1 MTRITGYSDE
11 ISVCPGETIKFMV
24 NCELSSYQADIVRL
38 VCGDTNPDGPGYKE
52 DPIKTSVSQRY
63 KGRRQTIYAGSY
75 GIVESC
81 ALMED
86 LQSFSVQTMIWPTTP
101 AKGEQGLLTKWNE
114 RNGSGFGLI
123 IDEGGTIGLRLGD
136 GAGNVKVISTGKRL
150 IERKWYFAA
159 ASYDAES
166 GRVCVYQEPLVVHA
180 GVDDRG
186 VAIAETS
193 INVAPNKSPLIMA
206 GQFQRT
212 NKGRKFVHCHYNGKI
227 DSPRLVNCAL
237 ERSEMEQIVAEP
249 FPDSVR
255 KTIVGAWDFSRDI
268 MSVGISDAS
277 SNQLDGT
284 VVNLPTRAMIG
295 HNWTGVEMCW
305 RHAPEQYGA
314 IHFHDDDLYDAGWD
328 VDFEF
333 TVPANL
339 RSGVYAARLHSGKEE
354 EYIPFVVRPRPGR
367 EAKIAFLLPTFDY
380 MAYANE
386 HMMFNAPAGELWT
399 GQLMAVQPV
408 HLFLNQH
415 REYGCSLYDS
425 HSDGSGVSYSS
436 RLRPML
442 NMRPKVQTQWSGF
455 FGSKLREFNHDLFLV
470 DWLDAMGQKYDVI
483 TDEDLHKGGL
493 DILRPYQVILTGNHP
508 EYYTKQMWDAVYDYT
523 HQGGRL
529 MYLGGNGFF
538 WRCAYHSELPGVL
551 EVRRNENG
559 TRTWEGRPG
568 EFYHSFT
575 GEFGGVWR
583 SQGHTAPQVITG
595 VGFTAVGFDRSSYY
609 RRTEA
614 SLDPRAAFIFE
625 DIGDDELIGDFGYH
639 GGGAAGN
646 EIDRADQR
654 LGTPPHALVLA
665 SSENHGP
672 LYLLVVEE
680 IIMSSASISGI
691 DNDMVRADIVFY
703 ETPNGGAVFS
713 VGSIAFIS
721 SLPWNDYDNNVSR
734 MVSNVLARFADPL
747 PLPRPIA
754 PDRLAAQ

>member
-1 MTRITGYSDE
+1 MLQITGYSDE
-11 ISVCPGETIKFMV
+11 ISVRPGETIKFMV
-24 NCELSSYQADIVRL
+24 SCEMSDYQADIVRL
-38 VCGDTNPDGPGYKE
+38 ICGDTNPKGPGFKE
-52 DPIKTSVSQRY
+52 DLVETPVSKRY
-63 KGRRQTIYAGSY
+63 EGRRQEIHAGSY
-75 GIVESC
+75 VIIQSNSVLER
-81 ALMED
+81 LD
-86 LQSFSVQTMIWPTTP
+86 SFSVQAMIWPTTP
-101 AKGEQGLLTKWNE
+101 AKGEQGLITKWDE
-114 RNGSGFGLI
+114 QKKSGFALFIEDQGAAAF
-123 IDEGGTIGLRLGD
+123 RLGD
-136 GAGNVKVISTGKRL
+136 GSGNVEVVSTGKTL
-150 IERKWYFAA
+150 IERKWYFVG
-159 ASYDAES
+159 ASYDAQS
-166 GRVCVYQEPLVVHA
+166 GRVCIHQEPLIVHA
-180 GVDDRG
+180 GVDDTGSVSR
-186 VAIAETS
+186 ETS
-193 INVAPNKSPLIMA
+193 IEPASNERPLIMA
-206 GQFQRT
+206 ARFLHDHAGKTR
-212 NKGRKFVHCHYNGKI
+212 VDCHYNGKI
-227 DSPRLVNCAL
+227 DSPRIANRAL
-237 ERSEMEQIVAEP
+237 QRAEMEQLRVEP
-249 FPDSVR
+249 FPDGVR
-255 KTIVGAWDFSRDI
+255 PAVVGAWDFSRDI
-268 MSVGISDAS
+268 PTTRIIDLS
-277 SNQLDGT
+277 SNRLDG
-284 VVNLPTRAMIG
+284 VIVNLPTRAMTG
-295 HNWTGVEMCW
+295 HNWTGEEMCW

-328 VDFEF
+328 IDFAF
-333 TVPANL
+333 TVPDDL
-339 RSGVYAARLHSGKEE
+339 QSGLYAARLRSGAEE
-354 EYIPFVVRPRPGR
+354 AYMPFAVLPRRGQ

-399 GQLMAVQPV
+399 GHLMALQPV
-408 HLFLNQH
+408 HIFLNEH

-455 FGSKLREFNHDLFLV
+455 YGSKLREFNQDTFVV
-470 DWLDAMGQKYDVI
+470 DWLSAMDQEFDVI
-483 TDEDLHKGGL
+483 TDEDLHKEGL
-493 DILRPYQVILTGNHP
+493 DLLRPYRVILTGGHP
-508 EYYTKQMWDAVYDYT
+508 EYYTKRMWDAVYDYT

-538 WRCAYHSELPGVL
+538 WRCAYHTELPGVL

-583 SQGHTAPQVITG
+583 SQGHTAPQVISG

-609 RRTEA
+609 RRTKE
-614 SLDPRAAFIFE
+614 SFDPRAAFIFGG
-625 DIGDDELIGDFGYH
+625 IGDDELIGDFGYH

-680 IIMSSASISGI
+680 ILMSSASISGI
-691 DNDMVRADIVFY
+691 DNEMVRADLVFY

-721 SLPWNDYDNNVSR
+721 SLPWNGYDNNVSR
-734 MVSNVLARFADPL
+734 MVLNVLDRFADATPF
-747 PLPRPIA
+747 PEPSS
-754 PDRLAAQ
+754 AQ

>member
-1 MTRITGYSDE
+1 MLKITGYGDE
-11 ISVCPGETIKFMV
+11 ISVRPGETIKFMV
-24 NCELSSYQADIVRL
+24 SCEMPDYQADIVRL
-38 VCGDTNPDGPGYKE
+38 ICGDTNPKGPGFKE
-52 DPIKTSVSQRY
+52 ELIETSVSKRY
-63 KGRRQTIYAGSY
+63 EGRRQAIHAGSY
-75 GIVESC
+75 AIVQSNSVLER
-81 ALMED
+81 LE
-86 LQSFSVQTMIWPTTP
+86 SFSVQAMIWPTTP
-101 AKGEQGLLTKWNE
+101 AKGEQGLITKWD
-114 RNGSGFGLI
+114 GQKKSGFSLF
-123 IDEGGTIGLRLGD
+123 IDDRGAVAFRLGD
-136 GAGNVKVISTGKRL
+136 GGGNVDVVSAGKTL
-150 IERKWYFAA
+150 IERKWYFVG
-159 ASYDAES
+159 ASFDAQS
-166 GRVCVYQEPLVVHA
+166 GRVSVHQEPLIVHA
-180 GVDDRG
+180 GVDDAGSVSR
-186 VAIAETS
+186 ETS
-193 INVAPNKSPLIMA
+193 IGPASNECPLIMA
-206 GQFQRT
+206 AQFLHAHTGRT
-212 NKGRKFVHCHYNGKI
+212 FVNCHYNGKI
-227 DSPRLVNCAL
+227 DSPRLANRVL
-237 ERSEMEQIVAEP
+237 ERAEMEQLRLEP
-249 FPDSVR
+249 FPDGVR
-255 KTIVGAWDFSRDI
+255 SAVVCAWDFSRDI
-268 MSVGISDAS
+268 PSTRIMDLS
-277 SNQLDGT
+277 SNRLDG
-284 VVNLPTRAMIG
+284 VIVNLPTRAMTG
-295 HNWTGVEMCW
+295 HNWTGEEMCW

-328 VDFEF
+328 VDFAF
-333 TVPANL
+333 TVPEDL
-339 RSGVYAARLHSGKEE
+339 RSGLYATRLRSGEE
-354 EYIPFVVRPRPGR
+354 EAYIPFAVPPKRGH

-408 HLFLNQH
+408 HVFLNEH
-415 REYGCSLYDS
+415 REYGSSLYDS

-442 NMRPKVQTQWSGF
+442 NIRPKVQTQWSGF
-455 FGSKLREFNHDLFLV
+455 YGSKLREFNQDTFVV
-470 DWLDAMGQKYDVI
+470 DWLEAMNQEFDVI
-483 TDEDLHKGGL
+483 TDEDLHKEGL
-493 DILRPYQVILTGNHP
+493 DLLRPYRVILTGGHP
-508 EYYTKQMWDAVYDYT
+508 EYYTKRMWDAVYDYT
-523 HQGGRL
+523 QQGGRL

-538 WRCAYHSELPGVL
+538 WRCAYHTELPGVL

-614 SLDPRAAFIFE
+614 SFDPRAAFIFE
-625 DIGDDELIGDFGYH
+625 GIGDDELIGDFGYH

-680 IIMSSASISGI
+680 ILMSSASISGI
-691 DNDMVRADIVFY
+691 DNELVRADLVFY

-721 SLPWNDYDNNVSR
+721 SLPWNGYDNNVSR
-734 MVSNVLARFADPL
+734 MVLNVLERFADA
-747 PLPRPIA
+747 A
-754 PDRLAAQ
+754 PFPEPGSAEH

>member
-1 MTRITGYSDE
+1 MLEITGYGDE
-11 ISVCPGETIKFMV
+11 ISVRPGETVKFMV
-24 NCELSSYQADIVRL
+24 SCELPSYQADIVRL
-38 VCGDTNPDGPGYKE
+38 ICGDTNPDGPGYKE
-52 DPIKTSVSQRY
+52 ELIESAVSRRY
-63 KGRRQTIYAGSY
+63 EGRRQEIHAGSY
-75 GIVESC
+75 AIVESNTV
-81 ALMED
+81 LER
-86 LQSFSVQTMIWPTTP
+86 LESFSVQVMIWPTTP
-101 AKGEQGLLTKWNE
+101 AKGEQGLVTKWNDQE
-114 RNGSGFGLI
+114 KCGFGLI
-123 IDEGGTIGLRLGD
+123 IDEDGSVALRLGD
-136 GAGNVKVISTGKRL
+136 GSGSVETVNSGKRL
-150 IERKWYFAA
+150 VQRKWYFAA
-159 ASYDAES
+159 ASFDAQS
-166 GRVCVYQEPLVVHA
+166 GRVCVYQEPLMVHS
-180 GVDDRG
+180 GVDDSG
-186 VAIAETS
+186 VGVRDIS
-193 INVAPNKSPLIMA
+193 MGPVANRSPLTMA
-206 GQFQRT
+206 GQFDRET
-212 NKGRKFVHCHYNGKI
+212 VERRFVSCHYNGKM
-227 DSPRLVNCAL
+227 DSPRLVNGTIDRA
-237 ERSEMEQIVAEP
+237 EMEQLKEEP
-249 FPDSVR
+249 FPDGPRAAV
-255 KTIVGAWDFSRDI
+255 IGAWDFSRDI
-268 MSVGISDAS
+268 TSVAITDLS
-277 SNQLDGT
+277 SNRLDGV
-284 VVNLPTRAMIG
+284 VVNLPTRAMTG
-295 HNWTGVEMCW
+295 YNWTGEEMCW
-305 RHAPEQYGA
+305 RHAPKQYGA

-333 TVPANL
+333 TVPSEL
-339 RSGVYAARLHSGKEE
+339 RSGVYAARLRAEGAEG
-354 EYIPFVVRPRPGR
+354 YIPFAVLPEPGR
-367 EAKIAFLLPTFDY
+367 EAKVAFLLPTFDY

-386 HMMFNAPAGELWT
+386 HMVFNAPAGELWT

-408 HLFLNQH
+408 HLFLNEH

-455 FGSKLREFNHDLFLV
+455 FGSKLREFNQDLFV
-470 DWLDAMGQKYDVI
+470 TDWLEAMKQSYDVI
-483 TDEDLHKGGL
+483 TDEDLHKDGL
-493 DILRPYQVILTGNHP
+493 DLLRPYQVILTGGHP
-508 EYYTKQMWDAVYDYT
+508 EYYTKRMWDAVYDYT

-538 WRCAYHSELPGVL
+538 WRCAYHTELPGVL

-609 RRTEA
+609 RRLDA
-614 SLDPRAAFIFE
+614 SFEPRAAFIFE
-625 DIGDDELIGDFGYH
+625 GIGDDELIGDFGYH

-646 EIDRADQR
+646 EIDRADER

-680 IIMSSASISGI
+680 IIMSSAAISGI

-721 SLPWNDYDNNVSR
+721 SLPWNGYDNNVSR
-734 MVSNVLARFADPL
+734 MVGNVLERFVDTTPFVPPGA
-747 PLPRPIA
+747 
-754 PDRLAAQ
+754 

>member
-1 MTRITGYSDE
+1 MLKITGYSDE
-11 ISVCPGETIKFMV
+11 ISVRPGETIKFMV
-24 NCELSSYQADIVRL
+24 SSELPTYRAEIVRL
-38 VCGDTNPDGPGYKE
+38 ICGDTNPDGPGYKE
-52 DPIKTSVSQRY
+52 EPIKTPVNKRY
-63 KGRRQTIYAGSY
+63 KGRRQTLHPGSHA
-75 GIVESC
+75 IVESC
-81 ALMED
+81 PLLEGVE
-86 LQSFSVQTMIWPTTP
+86 SFSVQAMIWPTTP
-101 AKGEQGLLTKWNE
+101 TNGQQGLVTKWRE
-114 RNGSGFGLI
+114 RDKSGFGLV
-123 IDEGGTIGLRLGD
+123 IDEKGAVALCLGD
-136 GAGNVKVISTGKRL
+136 GTGKVEVISTGKRL

-166 GRVCVYQEPLVVHA
+166 KRVRVYQESLIAHA
-180 GVDDRG
+180 GVDDAG
-186 VAIAETS
+186 MVAKKS
-193 INVAPNKSPLIMA
+193 SVDPVVANKSPLIMA
-206 GQFQRT
+206 GIFHRAS
-212 NKGRKFVHCHYNGKI
+212 KGRTIVGGHYNGKI
-227 DSPRLVNCAL
+227 DSPRLAGRAL
-237 ERSEMEQIVAEP
+237 ERAEMEQLMADSI
-249 FPDSVR
+249 PDGVR
-255 KTIVGAWDFSRDI
+255 AAVLGAWDFSRDI
-268 MSVGISDAS
+268 ASVKISDSS
-277 SNQLDGT
+277 SNRLDG
-284 VVNLPTRAMIG
+284 VIVNLPTRAMTG
-295 HNWTGVEMCW
+295 YNWTGAEMCW
-305 RHAPEQYGA
+305 VHAPEQYGA
-314 IHFHDDDLYDAGWD
+314 IYFHDDDLYDAGWE
-328 VDFEF
+328 VDFEL
-333 TVPANL
+333 TVPGNL
-339 RSGVYAARLHSGKEE
+339 RSGVYAARLRSGKAE
-354 EYIPFVVRPRPGR
+354 EYIPFVVLPRRGR

-399 GQLMAVQPV
+399 GQLMNLQPV
-408 HLFLNQH
+408 HVYLNEH

-455 FGSKLREFNHDLFLV
+455 FGSKLREFNQDLFLV
-470 DWLDAMGQKYDVI
+470 DWLEAMDQKFDVI
-483 TDEDLHKGGL
+483 TDEDLHKDGL
-493 DILRPYQVILTGNHP
+493 EILRPYQVILTGGHP
-508 EYYTKQMWDAVYDYT
+508 EYYTKRMWDAVYDFT
-523 HQGGRL
+523 HRGGRL

-538 WRCAYHSELPGVL
+538 WRCAYHTELPGVL

-583 SQGHTAPQVITG
+583 SQGNTAPQAITG

-614 SLDPRAAFIFE
+614 SFDPRVDFVFKG
-625 DIGDDELIGDFGYH
+625 IGNDALIGDFGYH

-680 IIMSSASISGI
+680 ILMSSASISGI
-691 DNDMVRADIVFY
+691 DNELVRADIVFY

-721 SLPWNDYDNNVSR
+721 SLPWNGYDNNVSR
-734 MVSNVLARFADPL
+734 MIGNVLERFVDATPFL
-747 PLPRPIA
+747 A
-754 PDRLAAQ
+754 PT

>member
-1 MTRITGYSDE
+1 MLKITGYSDE
-11 ISVCPGETIKFMV
+11 ISVRPGETIKFMV
-24 NCELSSYQADIVRL
+24 SCALPDYQADIVRL
-38 VCGDTNPDGPGYKE
+38 ICGDTNPKGPGFKE
-52 DPIKTSVSQRY
+52 ELIETPVSKRY
-63 KGRRQTIYAGSY
+63 EGRRQEIHAGSY
-75 GIVESC
+75 AIVQSNPVLER
-81 ALMED
+81 LN
-86 LQSFSVQTMIWPTTP
+86 SFSVQAMIWPTTP
-101 AKGEQGLLTKWNE
+101 AKGEQGLITKWDEQKN
-114 RNGSGFGLI
+114 SGFALF
-123 IDEGGTIGLRLGD
+123 IDDRGSVAFRLGD
-136 GAGNVKVISTGKRL
+136 GRGSVEVVSSGKTL
-150 IERKWYFAA
+150 IERKWYFVG
-159 ASYDAES
+159 ASFDAES
-166 GRVCVYQEPLVVHA
+166 GRVCIYQEPVMVHA
-180 GVDDRG
+180 GVDDAGTVNR
-186 VAIAETS
+186 ETS
-193 INVAPNKSPLIMA
+193 IAAASNERPLIMA
-206 GQFQRT
+206 ARFLRDDGGKT
-212 NKGRKFVHCHYNGKI
+212 FVDCHYNGKI
-227 DSPRLVNCAL
+227 DSPRLADRAL
-237 ERSEMEQIVAEP
+237 SRAEIEQLRVEP
-249 FPDSVR
+249 FPDGVR
-255 KTIVGAWDFSRDI
+255 TAVVGAWDFSQEIPSTRIIDL
-268 MSVGISDAS
+268 S
-277 SNQLDGT
+277 SNRLDG
-284 VVNLPTRAMIG
+284 VIVNLPTRAMTG
-295 HNWTGVEMCW
+295 HNWTGEEMCW

-328 VDFEF
+328 VDFAF
-333 TVPANL
+333 TVPSDQ
-339 RSGVYAARLHSGKEE
+339 RSGLYAARLRSSAEE
-354 EYIPFVVRPRPGR
+354 AYIPFAVLPKPGH

-399 GQLMAVQPV
+399 GHLMALQPV
-408 HLFLNQH
+408 HIFLNEH

-455 FGSKLREFNHDLFLV
+455 YGSKLREFNQDTFVV
-470 DWLDAMGQKYDVI
+470 DWLAAMNQEFDVI
-483 TDEDLHKGGL
+483 TDEDLHREGL
-493 DILRPYQVILTGNHP
+493 DLLRPYRVILTGGHP
-508 EYYTKQMWDAVYDYT
+508 EYYTKRMWDAVYDYT

-538 WRCAYHSELPGVL
+538 WRCAYHTELPGVL

-583 SQGHTAPQVITG
+583 SQGHTAPQVISG

-609 RRTEA
+609 RRTKE
-614 SLDPRAAFIFE
+614 SFDPRAAFIFE
-625 DIGDDELIGDFGYH
+625 GIGDDELIGDFGYH

-680 IIMSSASISGI
+680 ILMSSASISGI
-691 DNDMVRADIVFY
+691 DNEMVRADLVFY

-721 SLPWNDYDNNVSR
+721 SLPWNGYDNNVSR
-734 MVSNVLARFADPL
+734 MVLNVLERFADATPF
-747 PLPRPIA
+747 PEPISA
-754 PDRLAAQ
+754 EH

>member
-1 MTRITGYSDE
+1 MIKITGYSDE
-11 ISVCPGETIKFMV
+11 ISVRPGETIKFMV
-24 NCELSSYQADIVRL
+24 SSELPAYRAEIVRL
-38 VCGDTNPDGPGYKE
+38 ICGDTNPDGPGYKE
-52 DPIKTSVSQRY
+52 EPIKTPVNKRY
-63 KGRRQTIYAGSY
+63 KGRRQTLHPGSHA
-75 GIVESC
+75 IVESC
-81 ALMED
+81 PLLEGVE
-86 LQSFSVQTMIWPTTP
+86 SFSVQAMIWPTTP
-101 AKGEQGLLTKWNE
+101 MNGQQGLVTKWRE
-114 RNGSGFGLI
+114 RDKSGFGLV
-123 IDEGGTIGLRLGD
+123 IDEKGAVALCLGD
-136 GAGNVKVISTGKRL
+136 GTGKVEVISTGKRL

-166 GRVCVYQEPLVVHA
+166 KRVRVYQEPLIAHA
-180 GVDDRG
+180 GVDDAG
-186 VAIAETS
+186 MVAKKS
-193 INVAPNKSPLIMA
+193 SVDPVVANKSPLIMA
-206 GQFQRT
+206 GNFHRAS
-212 NKGRKFVHCHYNGKI
+212 KGRKIVGGHYNGKI
-227 DSPRLVNCAL
+227 DSPRLAGRAL
-237 ERSEMEQIVAEP
+237 ERAEMEQLMADPI
-249 FPDSVR
+249 PDGVR
-255 KTIVGAWDFSRDI
+255 AAVLGAWDFSRDI
-268 MSVGISDAS
+268 TSVKISDSS
-277 SNQLDGT
+277 SNRLDG
-284 VVNLPTRAMIG
+284 VIVNLPTRAMTG
-295 HNWTGVEMCW
+295 YNWTGVEMCW
-305 RHAPEQYGA
+305 VHAPEQYGA
-314 IHFHDDDLYDAGWD
+314 IYFHDDDLYDADWE

-333 TVPANL
+333 TVPGNL
-339 RSGVYAARLHSGKEE
+339 RSGVYAARLRSGKAE
-354 EYIPFVVRPRPGR
+354 EYIPFVVLPRRGR

-399 GQLMAVQPV
+399 GQLMNLQPV
-408 HLFLNQH
+408 HVYLNEH

-455 FGSKLREFNHDLFLV
+455 FGSKLREFNQDLFLV
-470 DWLDAMGQKYDVI
+470 DWLEAMDQKFDVI
-483 TDEDLHKGGL
+483 TDEDLHKDGL
-493 DILRPYQVILTGNHP
+493 EILRPYQAILTGGHP
-508 EYYTKQMWDAVYDYT
+508 EYYTKRMWDAVYDFT

-538 WRCAYHSELPGVL
+538 WRCAYHTELPGVL

-583 SQGHTAPQVITG
+583 SQGNTAPQAITG

-609 RRTEA
+609 RRTGA
-614 SLDPRAAFIFE
+614 SFDPRVDFVFKG
-625 DIGDDELIGDFGYH
+625 IGNDALIGDFGYH

-680 IIMSSASISGI
+680 ILMSSASISGI
-691 DNDMVRADIVFY
+691 DNELVRADIVFY

-721 SLPWNDYDNNVSR
+721 SLPWNGYDNNVSR
-734 MVSNVLARFADPL
+734 MIGNVLERFVDATPFL
-747 PLPRPIA
+747 A
-754 PDRLAAQ
+754 PT